1 MEVRE
6 IETIVIAVWCVAGV
20 VLLLKMIP
28 RVIRRIILCY
38 KISRMI
44 DRCVEKELKRR
55 ESLKE
60 DLTR

>member
-1 MEVRE
+1 MKA
-6 IETIVIAVWCVAGV
+6 IVMAVWCITGAI
-20 VLLLKMIP
+20 LLLKMMAP
-28 RVIRRIILCY
+28 VIRRIILCY